1 MRWLPPALA
10 TIIFCGAACAEE
22 PITRFAPIIANQTG
36 GLIFQYV
43 APVDGFIESGPMAPQ
58 VQDSALA
65 AALRAGGVDPT
76 TGIDFGAV
84 RGVLTLGEPP
94 NTLNVLI
101 GEAGFAAETP
111 NVLLDR
117 GYETREV
124 AGTNVYASGED
135 NAQNLRE
142 RGNPLGGGLGK
153 AQRVVILEVH
163 LAVASNWATI
173 EGFLEPRAS
182 GLAPVWTA
190 SLDAL
195 ESLSGD
201 NQLETVVGFGAEV
214 FLGQRLDPALMLN
227 GDINA
232 IREAMEGEPEL
243 RFPPFPFALF
253 AMEHGSAGSNLRIA
267 LPYVDLES
275 AAAAAAHVTSELETL
290 SGTAALSSELIEDND
305 LVVAII
311 SIAFPAEDAADA
323 QVTLQRWLGAV
334 MQRQFAPLTF
344 AIP

>member
-10 TIIFCGAACAEE
+10 TIIFCGAALADE
-22 PITRFAPIIANQTG
+22 PITRFAPIIADQSG
-36 GLIFQYV
+36 SLIFQYV
-43 APVDGFIESGPMAPQ
+43 APLDGFTESGPMAPQ
-58 VQDSALA
+58 VQDPALA
-65 AALRAGGVDPT
+65 AALRGGGVDPT
-76 TGIDFGAV
+76 TGIDFGSV

-117 GYETREV
+117 GHEAREV
-124 AGTNVYASGED
+124 AGTKVYASGED
-135 NAQNLRE
+135 NAQNLRD
-142 RGNPLGGGLGK
+142 RSNPLGGGLGK
-153 AQRVVILEVH
+153 AQRVVIMEDH

-173 EGFLEPRAS
+173 EDFLEPKAS
-182 GLAPVWTA
+182 GLAPVWTVTLEA
-190 SLDAL
+190 LDSLRG
-195 ESLSGD
+195 E

-214 FLGQRLDPALMLN
+214 FLGQRLDPAYMLN
-227 GDINA
+227 GDIDA
-232 IREAMEGEPEL
+232 IREAMAGKPEL

-267 LPYVDLES
+267 LPYGDPES
-275 AAAAAAHVTSELETL
+275 AAAATAHVTSELETL
-290 SGTAALSSELIEDND
+290 SGKAELSSELIAEND
-305 LVVAII
+305 IVVAVI
-311 SIAFPAEDAADA
+311 SIAFPADATDA